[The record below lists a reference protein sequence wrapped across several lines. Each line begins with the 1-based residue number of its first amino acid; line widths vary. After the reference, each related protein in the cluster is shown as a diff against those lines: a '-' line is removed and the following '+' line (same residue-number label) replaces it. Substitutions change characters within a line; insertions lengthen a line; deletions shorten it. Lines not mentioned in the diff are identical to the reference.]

1 MPYLDNE
8 IDVGALIREANRKE
22 REKWN
27 KVIEYCKKKGIE
39 QERLVRDAFDY
50 VKEYNKKYYAQ
61 MNDPSIPKAQR
72 DAIRF
77 QKTLEEIFKRV
88 FL

>member
-1 MPYLDNE
+1 MPYHDE
-8 IDVGALIREANRKE
+8 IDIGWFLREANRRELE
-22 REKWN
+22 RWRN
-27 KVIEYCKKKGIE
+27 AVDFCRKKSIE

-50 VKEYNKKYYAQ
+50 VKKYNKKYYAQ
-61 MNDPSIPKAQR
+61 MNDQSLPKAQR

-77 QKTLEEIFKRV
+77 QYVIEEIFKRV